1 MNYPNCLTVDTVSGF
16 FIIQKHSQ
24 NVVSEIL
31 GDKDYTNGT
40 TQRWQANAKVL
51 VHYKVSKLTYGVVN
65 GIFIVVG

>member
-1 MNYPNCLTVDTVSGF
+1 M
-16 FIIQKHSQ
+16 
-24 NVVSEIL
+24 VSEIL